1 MTNEIVDLR
10 GAERFVA
17 TELIAATFASC
28 EASLLDIALY
38 GLRISHGEP
47 LRIGTR
53 ARFVATKGDARL
65 DIPAQVVWSHLGNS
79 GGKLVYTSGL
89 RIETPE
95 PRYAAAINALFK
107 SGALRRDPES
117 LERKR
122 QRMLEREAE
131 RAKTTKRN
139 IPSSGSIAS

>member
-1 MTNEIVDLR
+1 MTTDVPELR
-10 GAERFVA
+10 AAERFVA

-28 EASLLDIALY
+28 EAALLDIALH
-38 GLRISHGEP
+38 GIRISHGEP

-53 ARFVATKGDARL
+53 GRVVVLKADARI
-65 DIPAQVVWSHLGNS
+65 DMPAQVVWSQLGSS
-79 GGKLVYTSGL
+79 GGKAVYTTGL

-95 PRYAAAINALFK
+95 PRYAAAINALFR
-107 SGALRRDPES
+107 SGVLRRDPES

-131 RAKTTKRN
+131 RARAAKRN
-139 IPSSGSIAS
+139 IPSSGPIAS